1 MITITRV
8 CPFTGAIHHRD
19 MDIDQSQYDAWEMGM
34 LIQEAMPHLSPE
46 DREYIMT
53 GITPEAWDEYLGED
67 C

>member
-1 MITITRV
+1 
-8 CPFTGAIHHRD
+8 

-67 C
+67 Y